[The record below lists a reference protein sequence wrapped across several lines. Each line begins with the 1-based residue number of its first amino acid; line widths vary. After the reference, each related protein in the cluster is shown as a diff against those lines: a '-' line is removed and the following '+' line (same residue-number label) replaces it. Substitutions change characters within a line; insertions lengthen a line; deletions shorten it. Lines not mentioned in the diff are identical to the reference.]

1 MYLVAPSTDF
11 MKRQLAEMRERAT
24 VWERGSRSTKK
35 NFPVQVNVMLTT
47 IVGHSKEHEDK
58 RKE

>member
-1 MYLVAPSTDF
+1 
-11 MKRQLAEMRERAT
+11 MKRQLAEMRERAM

-35 NFPVQVNVMLTT
+35 NFLVQVNVMLTT
-47 IVGHSKEHEDK
+47 IVGHSKENEDK